1 MISQVTKET
10 GYNMIHFTP
19 IQQLGKSNS
28 SYSVLDQLSVNA
40 AFHSPGRKNAS
51 FDGVKVHEFEINYTA
66 IHELFTLIFRVLSY

>member
-1 MISQVTKET
+1 MISQATKET

-28 SYSVLDQLSVNA
+28 SYSLLDQLSVNA

-51 FDGVKVHEFEINYTA
+51 FDGVKVHEFEINYKA
-66 IHELFTLIFRVLSY
+66 IHELLTLI